1 MEKSQGRNYRS
12 RCICR
17 FDNIY
22 REVFAILLE
31 LSHSYTYG
39 VSKPYT
45 TENFSIL
52 KLNLLD
58 FCKSESNRISYLYL
72 KTMYKIV
79 KKLRTNNV
87 VFERTTS
94 HDVRLADQKESEL
107 LTIIF

>member
-1 MEKSQGRNYRS
+1 MEKSQERNRRS

-52 KLNLLD
+52 KLNFLD
-58 FCKSESNRISYLYL
+58 FCKSESNRISYLYF
-72 KTMYKIV
+72 KTMCKIV
-79 KKLRTNNV
+79 KKLRTSNI
-87 VFERTTS
+87 VFETTIF
-94 HDVRLADQKESEL
+94 HDARLVDQNGSVL
-107 LTIIF
+107 LTIIS

>member
-1 MEKSQGRNYRS
+1 MEKSQERNRRS

-17 FDNIY
+17 YDNIY

-52 KLNLLD
+52 KLNFLD
-58 FCKSESNRISYLYL
+58 FCKSESNRISYLYF
-72 KTMYKIV
+72 KTMCKIV
-79 KKLRTNNV
+79 KKLRTSNI
-87 VFERTTS
+87 VFERTIF
-94 HDVRLADQKESEL
+94 HDARLVDQNGSVL
-107 LTIIF
+107 LTIIS